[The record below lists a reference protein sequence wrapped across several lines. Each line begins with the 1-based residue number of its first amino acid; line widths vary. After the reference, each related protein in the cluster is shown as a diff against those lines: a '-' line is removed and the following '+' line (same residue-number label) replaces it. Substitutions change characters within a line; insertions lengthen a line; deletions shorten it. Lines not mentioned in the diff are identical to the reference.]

1 MANNDQA
8 RVEYLRSLSTRLRF
22 TSDSVGNEKRSEDN
36 MPHIAD
42 SYARILELVGEDPSR
57 QVLEEIVLEF
67 VKTRL
72 PISKNVYFSFTE
84 NLKNNFALLCAH
96 GVTVWKNGKFSL
108 TKEIFRKINSLVFY
122 VIKPLIS
129 RNFCQKKV

>member
-1 MANNDQA
+1 MANSNNDQA

-57 QVLEEIVLEF
+57 QVLEKYF
-67 VKTRL
+67 VKSNL
-72 PISKNVYFSFTE
+72 HVFEQLQFSFTE
-84 NLKNNFALLCAH
+84 NLKLLSSDK
-96 GVTVWKNGKFSL
+96 VQFFSKL
-108 TKEIFRKINSLVFY
+108 
-122 VIKPLIS
+122 P
-129 RNFCQKKV
+129 

>member
-57 QVLEEIVLEF
+57 QVLEEIVLKF
-67 VKTRL
+67 INTKP
-72 PISKNVYFSFTE
+72 PISKNLYLKISKKRKYF
-84 NLKNNFALLCAH
+84 K
-96 GVTVWKNGKFSL
+96 
-108 TKEIFRKINSLVFY
+108 
-122 VIKPLIS
+122 
-129 RNFCQKKV
+129 

>member
-1 MANNDQA
+1 MANSNNDQA

-57 QVLEEIVLEF
+57 QVLKRIVLKF
-67 VKTRL
+67 IKAKL
-72 PISKNVYFSFTE
+72 PISKNLYFSFTE
-84 NLKNNFALLCAH
+84 NLKEEEIFWFTNFSSKKNFALLC
-96 GVTVWKNGKFSL
+96 TVWKLRKFTL
-108 TKEIFRKINSLVFY
+108 TLFFAN
-122 VIKPLIS
+122 IS
-129 RNFCQKKV
+129 

>member
-1 MANNDQA
+1 MANSNNDQA

-57 QVLEEIVLEF
+57 QVLEEIVLKFIKYKTSHFEKF
-67 VKTRL
+67 VL
-72 PISKNVYFSFTE
+72 E
-84 NLKNNFALLCAH
+84 NLK
-96 GVTVWKNGKFSL
+96 KE
-108 TKEIFRKINSLVFY
+108 EIF
-122 VIKPLIS
+122 
-129 RNFCQKKV
+129 

>member
-1 MANNDQA
+1 MANSNNDQA

-57 QVLEEIVLEF
+57 QVLEEIVLKF
-67 VKTRL
+67 IKTKP
-72 PISKNVYFSFTE
+72 PISKNLYLKISKKRKSF
-84 NLKNNFALLCAH
+84 K
-96 GVTVWKNGKFSL
+96 
-108 TKEIFRKINSLVFY
+108 
-122 VIKPLIS
+122 
-129 RNFCQKKV
+129 